1 MDTDTG
7 PSDNNENVD
16 SDQFYEIM
24 ESPSIPLLMTKVNTA
39 LCSSKEK
46 MMRDEQTTVG
56 GHIL

>member
-1 MDTDTG
+1 MDTGTG
-7 PSDNNENVD
+7 PSDNNDGED

-24 ESPSIPLLMTKVNTA
+24 ESPSIPLVMTKVNTA

-46 MMRDEQTTVG
+46 MMRDEQTTIG

>member
-1 MDTDTG
+1 MDTGTG

-24 ESPSIPLLMTKVNTA
+24 ESPSLPLMMTKVNTA

-56 GHIL
+56 VHML